1 MFMVIVQKQ
10 TISYHMIVTI
20 GLAAFTFY
28 SFTMAIINFIR
39 YRKRENPVYSA
50 LKRIDL
56 AKAIVSIFTL
66 QVAMLT
72 CFGDG
77 TLNAGLMNTL
87 TGVAVTVSINTI
99 AAFMLWGVKKDYK
112 QLEVQE
118 E

>member
-1 MFMVIVQKQ
+1 
-10 TISYHMIVTI
+10 MIVTI